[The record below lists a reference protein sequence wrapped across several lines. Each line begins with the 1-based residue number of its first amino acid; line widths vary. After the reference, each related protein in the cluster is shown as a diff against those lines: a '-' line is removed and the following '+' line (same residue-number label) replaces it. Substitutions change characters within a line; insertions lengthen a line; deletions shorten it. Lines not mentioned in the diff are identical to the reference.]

1 MIESSTAQRYTYT
14 LVLNAARLRFHA
26 CNVVS
31 SPDLLSRHLFICSSA
46 AVGAMNSLH
55 ALPPQP
61 EQQSDDGGS
70 ADSFVGYYVGGD
82 SVAGAAKITVT
93 KRGSGSAGS
102 PLPVDEV

>member
-1 MIESSTAQRYTYT
+1 
-14 LVLNAARLRFHA
+14 
-26 CNVVS
+26 
-31 SPDLLSRHLFICSSA
+31 
-46 AVGAMNSLH
+46 MNSLH

-61 EQQSDDGGS
+61 EQQSDDGGG